1 MKYHLVYKDEY
12 GTTGILGT
20 FEDHK
25 QAVNK
30 ARTLVTDANFSNS
43 LSEAEQIKNI
53 EAYFVEFGTNDAV
66 EENKVYVG
74 HRRAGK
80 YWNYNIGD
88 DAEQSFD
95 VDKMHVSIYVGSKFV
110 KTANEN
116 IEKRVYLHDEKKRVI
131 NSINNSYLLGKGL
144 YYIQPVM

>member
-20 FEDHK
+20 FEDVSK
-25 QAVNK
+25 AISK

-43 LSEAEQIKNI
+43 LSEAEQMKNI
-53 EAYFVEFGTNDAV
+53 EAYFVEFGTTDDIR
-66 EENKVYVG
+66 EDQIYLG

-80 YWNYNIGD
+80 FWIYTLGD
-88 DAEQSFD
+88 DAEKSFEAD
-95 VDKMHVSIYVGSKFV
+95 ANPVRIYIGSKFS
-110 KTANEN
+110 KNAGEN
-116 IEKRVYLHDEKKRVI
+116 VEKRVYLHDEKKRVI
-131 NSINNSYLLGKGL
+131 NSVNNSYLHGKGL